1 MRRFHSL
8 LVVVVLALVLA
19 ACGSSQTSRPANIP
33 QPDIDASL
41 LHEIYFASQS
51 SAPAS
56 IEVRVTNRAAVPIT
70 VRRVEIDSPGM
81 GQYTILR
88 TQRLVHEVI
97 ESGQTKAIGITATA
111 VTTTSRPSEP
121 LTLRAIVE
129 FESGTAHWREILMAR

>member
-8 LVVVVLALVLA
+8 LVVVVLTLVLT
-19 ACGSSQTSRPANIP
+19 ACGSTSTSRPANIP

-41 LHEIYFASQS
+41 LHEIFFASQNN
-51 SAPAS
+51 APAS

-70 VRRVEIDSPGM
+70 VRKIEVDSPGM

-88 TQRLVHEVI
+88 TSRLVREVI

-129 FESGTAHWREILMAR
+129 FEAGGTHWREIMMAR